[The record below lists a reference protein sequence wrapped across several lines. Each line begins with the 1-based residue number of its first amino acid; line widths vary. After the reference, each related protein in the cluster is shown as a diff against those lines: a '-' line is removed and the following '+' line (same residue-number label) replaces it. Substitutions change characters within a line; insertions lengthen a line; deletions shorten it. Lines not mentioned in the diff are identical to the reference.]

1 MKYKCFILICKI
13 CNICLLIKFLYVKI
27 TICYKSE
34 GNIVAKN
41 KSLTILSV
49 FLLIFGLFSTL
60 FLDDVWGS
68 RVSELITLSTAIIG
82 AVALFFQFKRDKEI
96 NQANFVVQFWNSFSS
111 NENLQKIMLKCDHM
125 RLTGENTFKKEDYFY
140 IVSYAQWL
148 ETLSSLINR
157 NLFKF
162 QVIDD
167 MYNYLFFVFVNNKYV
182 QEVELAPAQEF
193 YKGIYKAYNNW
204 VKYLKKNNREVLC
217 GDTPLSATQN
227 YDRIINE
234 K

>member
-1 MKYKCFILICKI
+1 M
-13 CNICLLIKFLYVKI
+13 
-27 TICYKSE
+27 
-34 GNIVAKN
+34 AKN